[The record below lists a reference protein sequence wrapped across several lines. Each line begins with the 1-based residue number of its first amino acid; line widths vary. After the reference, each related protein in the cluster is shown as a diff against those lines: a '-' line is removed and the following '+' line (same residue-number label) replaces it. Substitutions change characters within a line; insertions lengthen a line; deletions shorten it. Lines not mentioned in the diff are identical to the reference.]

1 MLGQTNLTAD
11 QTRVRQGLFNNAT
24 IKHRMEASLRGQQ
37 GRVSALAPNRKRL
50 LGGGLGALMIAAAP
64 AMAIAQDAG
73 DGLQLDEIVVTAQK
87 RAERIQDVPISITA
101 LTGADLEKRGL
112 VGMGDY
118 LLAQPSVVI
127 QDRGPARNQIVI
139 RGISTVV
146 GSENPTVAFYIDEV
160 PVSSGLGINANGFP
174 DLRTFD
180 VGRVEVLRGPQ
191 GTLYGAGSMG
201 GTVKVVPNRAKIGE
215 WQVKAESSLSSTA
228 GGGLGNEVAAAVNA
242 PLGDTLAVRV
252 AGYHY
257 HEAGF
262 IKDRFP
268 GSPNPSAPV
277 AALGG
282 ASWADVGVSS
292 FGMPARSVDDANAAN
307 VDGARAGVTFQP
319 TEKLEIFLT
328 ALAQR
333 SKANGLPENMPTL
346 GTYTQSRFL
355 PEMLKDNYQLY
366 DALINYDLGFGRLT
380 SVTAY
385 VNRSQVQYR
394 DVSASFLGAPI
405 SLDDDNENKN
415 FSQEIRFSSDALNP
429 FGILLGGF
437 YSRTTAHAIQDAAW
451 HGTAQS
457 LPEFTSV
464 LLGSPVAAGSSLFHK
479 NDRNVGE
486 QLSGFGELSYRP
498 IESLKLSAGLRVA
511 NYTLTTDAFQDGAL
525 NGNVVTSYSAPHRG
539 NGADAQLPGGVQARR
554 GQPLL
559 RPRRQ
564 GLPARRAQPA
574 VAKHMRGRPRRHR
587 PYEGAVVGQ
596 LRLLVELRG
605 GSQADLG
612 RRQRILERVGL
623 LHRLDGHS
631 DRLPAAQLRVLIR
644 QQRRRRPQPGLGNG
658 LLLAGHQEP
667 DPEHVRVL
675 HRRHPAKRLP
685 ALNRDRREEG
695 RPAARYPAME
705 RAGWGAVRFPGGG
718 QVRLRQG
725 RCPLHFRLPQPF
737 PGGLDGGATRRQFH
751 RGRRPYRHGC
761 EQRPAGGD
769 IRHQYFQYQAI
780 AGSGY
785 GAAGPAADIGP
796 AAYGRDHPA
805 LRLLKHRNSP
815 SLSRPDTSSEV
826 SGCSPMTYGVPQ

>member
-1 MLGQTNLTAD
+1 
-11 QTRVRQGLFNNAT
+11 
-24 IKHRMEASLRGQQ
+24 MEASLKGQQ
-37 GRVSALAPNRKRL
+37 GRGNALAPDRKRL

-64 AMAIAQDAG
+64 AMAIAQDTG

-292 FGMPARSVDDANAAN
+292 FGVPARSVDDVNAAN
-307 VDGARAGVTFQP
+307 VDGVRAGVTFQP
-319 TEKLEIFLT
+319 TEKLEIVLT

-429 FGILLGGF
+429 FGILIGGF

-525 NGNVVTSYSAPHRG
+525 NGNVVTSYSVRTEETVPTPSFQVEYKPEEGSLYYARAAKGFRLGGPNQPLPSTCAADLAAIGLTKAPSSVNSDSLWSYEAGVKQTLAGGSASLNASAFYIDWTDIQTGFLLPNCGFSFAGNAGDARSRG
-539 NGADAQLPGGVQARR
+539 LEMDFSWRVTKSLTLNTSGSFTDATLQSDSPPSTGIGGKKGDRLPGIPRWSVQGGAQYDFPVVDKSAFARVDVR
-554 GQPLL
+554 YISGYLNRFP
-559 RPRRQ
+559 
-564 GLPARRAQPA
+564 GASTEAQPA
-574 VAKHMRGRPRRHR
+574 GNFTVVDARVGMDVSSGLQAEIFATNIFNTKQLLEVDTELPDQRQILGRPRT
-587 PYEGAVVGQ
+587 VGIT
-596 LRLLVELRG
+596 LRY
-605 GSQADLG
+605 D
-612 RRQRILERVGL
+612 
-623 LHRLDGHS
+623 
-631 DRLPAAQLRVLIR
+631 
-644 QQRRRRPQPGLGNG
+644 
-658 LLLAGHQEP
+658 
-667 DPEHVRVL
+667 
-675 HRRHPAKRLP
+675 
-685 ALNRDRREEG
+685 
-695 RPAARYPAME
+695 Y
-705 RAGWGAVRFPGGG
+705 
-718 QVRLRQG
+718 
-725 RCPLHFRLPQPF
+725 
-737 PGGLDGGATRRQFH
+737 
-751 RGRRPYRHGC
+751 
-761 EQRPAGGD
+761 
-769 IRHQYFQYQAI
+769 
-780 AGSGY
+780 
-785 GAAGPAADIGP
+785 
-796 AAYGRDHPA
+796 
-805 LRLLKHRNSP
+805 
-815 SLSRPDTSSEV
+815 
-826 SGCSPMTYGVPQ
+826 